1 MRTQHMPLHFGN
13 RRDGHWIVF
22 LQRAGAAVFL
32 RCAAAV
38 GLLLWTSGCLVK
50 NEPAGSGSSPQGE
63 AAAVSADKSTD
74 ATVDSPANT
83 QSANTPSEVTTPLGS
98 TLVTIPAGRFSMG
111 SARGAADEQPVHEV
125 ELSSFL
131 MDKYEVT
138 QDLLAKLEF
147 PNPSHFKG
155 ERRPAEQIRWTDAAL
170 ICNARSRAEGLEP
183 CYDEATFA
191 CNFDASGYRL
201 PTEAEWEYA
210 ARAESTEDEP
220 LDVALPR
227 LDQQACYVGNS
238 GQQTDVVGKRRP
250 NAWGLHDLRGNVAEW
265 CHDAYQA
272 DYYGASPARDPRGPE
287 SGDQRVMRGGAW
299 NAEPAAC
306 RLTARQADDSGISD
320 ACFARDTHGFRCVRR
335 VDVQK

>member
-1 MRTQHMPLHFGN
+1 MHHAIVESRSRQGGRRN
-13 RRDGHWIVF
+13 RPWF
-22 LQRAGAAVFL
+22 FSLL
-32 RCAAAV
+32 V
-38 GLLLWTSGCLVK
+38 GSLLFCTSGCLVK
-50 NEPAGSGSSPQGE
+50 NEPAGGATATGGSESGATGSAGE
-63 AAAVSADKSTD
+63 STV
-74 ATVDSPANT
+74 ASTGASLP
-83 QSANTPSEVTTPLGS
+83 EVTTSLGS
-98 TLVTIPAGRFSMG
+98 TLVTIPAGRFTMG
-111 SARGAADEQPVHEV
+111 NARGAADEQPPHEV
-125 ELSSFL
+125 ELGSFL
-131 MDKYEVT
+131 VDKYEVT

-155 ERRPAEQIRWTDAAL
+155 DRRPAEQIRWTDAAL

-210 ARAESTEDEP
+210 ARAGSSEDEP
-220 LDVALPR
+220 LEAPLPR
-227 LDQQACYVGNS
+227 LDQQACYAGNS

-272 DYYGASPARDPRGPE
+272 DYYASSPARDPRGPE
-287 SGDQRVMRGGAW
+287 AGDQRVMRGGAW
-299 NAEPAAC
+299 NAEPSAC

-335 VDVQK
+335 ADAPK

>member
-1 MRTQHMPLHFGN
+1 MRTQHMPLDSGN

-22 LQRAGAAVFL
+22 LQRFAAAVLFL

-50 NEPAGSGSSPQGE
+50 NEPAGSDSSPQGE
-63 AAAVSADKSTD
+63 AAAAPADRSTD
-74 ATVDSPANT
+74 ATVESPA
-83 QSANTPSEVTTPLGS
+83 AALPEVTTPLGS

-111 SARGAADEQPVHEV
+111 NARGAADEQPVHEV

-210 ARAESTEDEP
+210 ARAGSTEDEP

-227 LDQQACYVGNS
+227 LDQQACYAANS

-250 NAWGLHDLRGNVAEW
+250 NSWGLHDLRGNVAEW

-335 VDVQK
+335 ADVQK